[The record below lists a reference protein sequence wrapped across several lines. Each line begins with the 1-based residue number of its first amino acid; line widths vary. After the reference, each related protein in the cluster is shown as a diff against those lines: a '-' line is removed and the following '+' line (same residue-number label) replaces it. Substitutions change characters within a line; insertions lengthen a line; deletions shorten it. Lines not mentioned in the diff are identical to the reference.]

1 MPALARTGNGPARA
15 VPMREQV
22 LWTNLTL
29 GEIAQHLAQ
38 RGTAV
43 SVTVVTQLLDE
54 AATSKIRA

>member
-1 MPALARTGNGPARA
+1 
-15 VPMREQV
+15 MREQV